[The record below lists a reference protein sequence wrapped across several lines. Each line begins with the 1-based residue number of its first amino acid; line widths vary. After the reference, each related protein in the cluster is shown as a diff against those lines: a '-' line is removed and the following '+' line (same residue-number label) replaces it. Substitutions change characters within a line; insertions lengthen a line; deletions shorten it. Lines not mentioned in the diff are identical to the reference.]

1 VFFDSHARLLFVDLA
16 DGLLRVEMPRTI
28 GTMTPEELY
37 GARAPFVKE
46 KLTRADARRN
56 RQRVLETADKVFAAE
71 GMGVPIDEI
80 ARRAGVGPGTLYRHF
95 PTKEALFMAVA
106 VSRVN
111 VSIEEARRLAKGS
124 DPATAL
130 FDFLRGLGAQF
141 QARRDLIEVLA
152 AGGQTLHEA
161 HPELARDLDMAI
173 GTLLTRAQ
181 AAGAVRSDVTVEDVM
196 NLVVG
201 VFGASTQFGRGPETA
216 GRLLAVVFDGLRA
229 GSRGRAPTGRRGSR
243 RRVKPEI

>member
-1 VFFDSHARLLFVDLA
+1 MLLSLTS
-16 DGLLRVEMPRTI
+16 TI
-28 GTMTPEELY
+28 GTVTPDKRY
-37 GARAPFVKE
+37 GTSTPVVKE
-46 KLTRADARRN
+46 KGPRADARRN

-181 AAGAVRSDVTVEDVM
+181 AAGAVRRDVTVEDVM

-216 GRLLAVVFDGLRA
+216 GRLLAVV
-229 GSRGRAPTGRRGSR
+229 SS
-243 RRVKPEI
+243 

>member
-1 VFFDSHARLLFVDLA
+1 
-16 DGLLRVEMPRTI
+16 
-28 GTMTPEELY
+28 
-37 GARAPFVKE
+37 
-46 KLTRADARRN
+46 
-56 RQRVLETADKVFAAE
+56 
-71 GMGVPIDEI
+71 
-80 ARRAGVGPGTLYRHF
+80 
-95 PTKEALFMAVA
+95 A

-111 VSIEEARRLAKGS
+111 ASTEEARRLAKGG

-130 FDFLRGLGAQF
+130 FDYLHGLGAQF

-181 AAGAVRSDVTVEDVM
+181 AVGAVRSDVTVEDVM

-201 VFGASTQFGRGPETA
+201 VYSAATKFGRGPEKA
-216 GRLLAVVFDGLRA
+216 GRLLAIVFDGLRTGDTARAA
-229 GSRGRAPTGRRGSR
+229 GER
-243 RRVKPEI
+243 RRSPKRVP